1 MTMADI
7 TKVFLI
13 TGFLGSGKTT
23 FLNRIIACFPSD
35 RKLTILMNEF
45 GEIGIDGTLVEG
57 DAIDML
63 EISRGSIFCVCVKTD
78 FIKAL
83 YELNIKVKPD
93 ILLMESTGVANPS
106 DLKRDLQLPIFN
118 NRFQFKEQFC
128 ILDAVHFQDAFETYA
143 SLEKQ
148 IASSTVFIINKV
160 DLATRESIEKIKQI
174 VKQFHPDPIF
184 FETTYS
190 DIPLEQFFFK
200 ESQEEGCSVASIQ
213 AETAPEILS
222 ASELDTYIDDLLDQP
237 DLEITPPDA
246 LASVTYKWTGD
257 DLSQIKEM
265 ADRLPSS
272 VVRAKGFVE
281 ADGSMYIFSYVMGD
295 WTIEDPGI
303 PAERIKHKNIVV
315 FIGPVDSMEE
325 IGRVVDKGKWSKGE
339 VLQPQSLKDMKLMN
353 MKDMEN
359 G

>member
-1 MTMADI
+1 MVTADI

-23 FLNRIIACFPSD
+23 FLNRIIACFPKD
-35 RKLTILMNEF
+35 KKLTILMNEF

-78 FIKAL
+78 FIKGL
-83 YELNIKVKPD
+83 YELNTKVKPD

-106 DLKRDLQLPIFN
+106 DLKRDLKLPIFN
-118 NRFQFKEQFC
+118 DRFQFKEQFC
-128 ILDAVHFQDAFETYA
+128 ILDAVHFHDAFEAYA

-160 DLATRESIEKIKQI
+160 DLATQESIGKIKQI
-174 VKQFHPDPIF
+174 VGQFHPDPVF

-200 ESQEEGCSVASIQ
+200 ELQRDVSGKPTELAGSV
-213 AETAPEILS
+213 EKILS
-222 ASELDTYIDDLLDQP
+222 APELETYIDDLLDQP
-237 DLEITPPDA
+237 DLETTPPDA
-246 LASVTYKWTGD
+246 LVSVTYQWTGD
-257 DLSQIKEM
+257 DLGQIKAM
-265 ADRLPSS
+265 AENLPSS

-281 ADGSMYIFSYVMGD
+281 ADGNMYLFSYVMGD
-295 WTIEDPGI
+295 WTIENPGI
-303 PAERIKHKNIVV
+303 PAERIKHKNLVV
-315 FIGPVDSMEE
+315 FIGPIDSMAE
-325 IGRVVDKGKWSKGE
+325 ISRAAETGNWAKGE
-339 VLQPQSLKDMKLMN
+339 IFQPGS
-353 MKDMEN
+353 
-359 G
+359 